1 MYGPVKNK
9 IVLSYK
15 FSIPNMVL
23 FKILTSSLFLK
34 YPKFFANFRL
44 DVLIKNILIKKERVC
59 PNIDIT

>member
-1 MYGPVKNK
+1 
-9 IVLSYK
+9 
-15 FSIPNMVL
+15 MVL